1 MDRERPN
8 RSFEIYR
15 NEDLEAQ
22 AKAAKLISQQTRD
35 TCPGLPVRK
44 RTIMFLARQL
54 VRPTKFEG
62 K

>member
-35 TCPGLPVRK
+35 T
-44 RTIMFLARQL
+44 
-54 VRPTKFEG
+54 
-62 K
+62 